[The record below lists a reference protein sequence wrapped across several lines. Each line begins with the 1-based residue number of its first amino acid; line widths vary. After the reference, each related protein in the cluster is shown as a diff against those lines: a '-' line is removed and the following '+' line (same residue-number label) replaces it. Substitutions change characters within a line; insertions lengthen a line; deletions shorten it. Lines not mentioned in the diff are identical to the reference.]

1 MKMKKR
7 LFLIMLACMTLIPG
21 QAQKGKNHN
30 FEVAKNIDI
39 FNAIYRNLDLMYVD
53 TLDPA
58 MVIGNGINAMLN
70 SLDPYTEYYP
80 ESKSKELKMML
91 TGKYAGIGA
100 VIRYH
105 QRLKRVVI
113 DEPYAG
119 MPAAEVGLRKGDIIL
134 AIDDS
139 ITTDKNVSYVS
150 SHLRGDA
157 GTSFVLKIE
166 RPSTGKV
173 MKFKITRK
181 SIKMPTIPYYGMMA
195 DGVGY
200 INLSDYTENS
210 AKEMRRA
217 FVDLKRQGAAKLLL
231 DLRGN
236 GGGSLQ
242 EAIDILNM
250 WIPKDITLVETKGKL
265 ARANK
270 AYKTRMEPTDTV
282 MPIVVLVNGE
292 TASAAEITCGSLQD
306 LDRGVVVGT
315 RTYGKGLVQVPMELP
330 YNTNMKLTTSKYYIP
345 SGRCIQ
351 AVNYKH
357 SGGGYTERVP
367 DSLTHV
373 FRTKA
378 GREVRDG
385 GGIKPDIESKPDT
398 LPNIAVYLDRIDT
411 MEVMF
416 DFVVDY
422 IAKHQTIAPAEKFT
436 LSDDDF
442 EDFKQRVIKSGFTYD
457 PVTEKKLDE
466 LVKLARFEG
475 YYEDAKDEFDALK
488 AKLKHDVAKDI
499 DRHKEVI
506 KEMIERDIVAAYYFQ
521 EGTMKAAMRYDK
533 QLKEAERVLNDEKEY
548 HRLLSA
554 PKGNAPKEEKQQAR
568 TNLHASTDTHPTPAD
583 RPSIMAA

>member
-1 MKMKKR
+1 M
-7 LFLIMLACMTLIPG
+7 
-21 QAQKGKNHN
+21 
-30 FEVAKNIDI
+30 
-39 FNAIYRNLDLMYVD
+39 
-53 TLDPA
+53 
-58 MVIGNGINAMLN
+58 
-70 SLDPYTEYYP
+70 
-80 ESKSKELKMML
+80 
-91 TGKYAGIGA
+91 
-100 VIRYH
+100 
-105 QRLKRVVI
+105 
-113 DEPYAG
+113 
-119 MPAAEVGLRKGDIIL
+119 
-134 AIDDS
+134 
-139 ITTDKNVSYVS
+139 
-150 SHLRGDA
+150 
-157 GTSFVLKIE
+157 
-166 RPSTGKV
+166 
-173 MKFKITRK
+173 
-181 SIKMPTIPYYGMMA
+181 
-195 DGVGY
+195 
-200 INLSDYTENS
+200 
-210 AKEMRRA
+210 
-217 FVDLKRQGAAKLLL
+217 
-231 DLRGN
+231 
-236 GGGSLQ
+236 
-242 EAIDILNM
+242 
-250 WIPKDITLVETKGKL
+250 
-265 ARANK
+265 
-270 AYKTRMEPTDTV
+270 
-282 MPIVVLVNGE
+282 
-292 TASAAEITCGSLQD
+292 
-306 LDRGVVVGT
+306 VVGT

-554 PKGNAPKEEKQQAR
+554 PKGNAPKEQKQQAS
-568 TNLHASTDTHPTPAD
+568 TNLHASTDTNPTPAD
-583 RPSIMAA
+583 RPSTMAS